1 MIRNYFKIAWR
12 NLTKNKVYSF
22 INIFGL
28 AIGMAVTILIGL
40 WVYDEATYD
49 NYAQNKDRIAQIF
62 QTQTFNSRK
71 GTGPAIPRPLEAA
84 MREEHG
90 DKFDHII
97 MASWVSPRYLTYEE
111 KNITRDGQAIQP
123 GFVEMF
129 SLKILSGDP
138 RGYSQQNEIM
148 LSESAA
154 RALFGQE
161 EAVGKVLKYNNQT
174 DMMVSAVYEDVPRN
188 NTLHEV
194 DYFIPWDFYTEQ
206 QGWIQNALQ
215 NWGNN
220 SFQMYVQL
228 AENQTMEGVNRAI
241 ADVKKKNAEVEAEF
255 DPLIF
260 VLPMKDWYLRN
271 NFENGV
277 QTGGRIE
284 NLWLFGTIGLFVLLL
299 ACINFMNLSTARSE
313 KRAKEV
319 GIRKT
324 VGSEKGQLVRQFLS
338 ESLFTVILSFVVALV
353 IVLVS
358 LKPYNQ
364 LSGKE
369 VDFPWT
375 SPEFWGV
382 CVVFILFT
390 ALLAGSYPALYL
402 SSFNPVTVLKGTF
415 KAGKNAS
422 IPRKVLVVLQF
433 TVSVA
438 LIIGTLVVMKQVEHG
453 KNRPI
458 GYNKNGLIQIPVMSQ
473 DFSGKYNILRTE
485 FINSGGAVAMASASS
500 PATAVWSNRSGY
512 TWDGKP
518 EGFQEDFAWVEVSF
532 DYPEAMQL
540 EFVDGRDFNR
550 ELASDSMAII
560 INETAAK
567 YMGLSDPVGKYLRD
581 EDTDEDAD
589 PPRKIIGVVK
599 DMVMQSPYR
608 PVKQTLFL
616 VDREENLSYYNVR
629 LNPANSVQQNL
640 DLLKSVFKSHFPSLP
655 FEYEFIDE
663 QFGLKFATEERISS
677 LAGIFT
683 ILAIFISCLGLFG
696 LASFVA
702 EQRTKEI
709 GVRKVLGASVAN
721 LWMMLSREFV
731 MLVGLSLIIAIPLAW
746 YVMQNWITKFDY
758 RTNIGWWIFILAG
771 FGAMFLTLFTISFQ
785 AVRAASSNPVNSLRD
800 E

>member
-40 WVYDEATYD
+40 WIFDEASYNQYVVNRD
-49 NYAQNKDRIAQIF
+49 KVAQVF
-62 QTQTFNSRK
+62 QTQTLNGKK

-90 DKFDHII
+90 DKFKHII
-97 MASWVSPRYLTYEE
+97 MASWESPRYLTHND
-111 KNITRDGQAIQP
+111 KNITRIGQAIQP
-123 GFVEMF
+123 GFVDMF
-129 SLKILSGDP
+129 SLKILKGDP
-138 RGYSQQNEIM
+138 KGYSQRNEIL

-154 RALFGQE
+154 KALFGDEQ
-161 EAVGKVLKYNNQT
+161 AVGKMLKFNNQD
-174 DMMVSAVYEDVPRN
+174 DMMVSAVYEDVPKN
-188 NTLHEV
+188 NSMFEI
-194 DYFIPWDFYTEQ
+194 DYFVPWDYYVDQ
-206 QGWIQNALQ
+206 YDWMKDALQ

-220 SFQMYVQL
+220 SFQMYVQIG
-228 AENQTMEGVNRAI
+228 ENQTMEGVTNAI
-241 ADVKKKNAEVEAEF
+241 IDIKKKNADNEAEF
-255 DPLIF
+255 NPRIF
-260 VLPMKDWYLRN
+260 LLPMKDWHLN
-271 NFENGV
+271 SNFENGV

-324 VGSEKGQLVRQFLS
+324 VGSERSQLVRQFLS
-338 ESLFTVILSFVVALV
+338 ESLFTVILSFIVAIV

-364 LSGKE
+364 LSGKDVE
-369 VDFPWT
+369 FPWT
-375 SPEFWGV
+375 SWEFWGV
-382 CVVFILFT
+382 CMLFILLT
-390 ALLAGSYPALYL
+390 SLLAGSYPALYL

-415 KAGKNAS
+415 KAGRYAS
-422 IPRKVLVVLQF
+422 LPRKVLVVVQF

-453 KNRPI
+453 KNRPL
-458 GYNKNGLIQIPVMSQ
+458 GYNKNGLIQIPVMSM
-473 DFSGKYNILRTE
+473 DFSGKYDILRNE
-485 FINSGGAVAMASASS
+485 FIQSGGATHMASSMS

-512 TWDGKP
+512 TWEGKP

-532 DYPEAMQL
+532 DYPETMQL
-540 EFVDGRDFNR
+540 EFVAGRDFSR
-550 ELASDSMAII
+550 EFASDSNAVI

-567 YMGLSDPVGKYLRD
+567 YMGLNDPVGKLIND
-581 EDTDEDAD
+581 EDDENPG
-589 PPRKIIGVVK
+589 PPMKIIGVVK
-599 DMVMQSPYR
+599 DMLMQSPYR

-616 VDREENLSYYNVR
+616 IDREENLSYYNVR
-629 LNPANSVQQNL
+629 LNPENSVQENL
-640 DLLKSVFKSHFPSLP
+640 KLLEGVFKSHFPNLP

-663 QFGLKFATEERISS
+663 QFGQKFATEERIAR

-709 GVRKVLGASVAN
+709 GVRKVLGASVGN

-731 MLVGLSLIIAIPLAW
+731 ILVGLSLMIAIPIAW

-758 RTNIGWWIFILAG
+758 RTTIGWWIFIIAG
-771 FGAMFLTLFTISFQ
+771 VGALFLTLFTISFQ
-785 AVRAASSNPVNSLRD
+785 AIRAASSNPVLSLRD